1 MCRLLKNANPDS
13 TLAGNAEYGGQ
24 LNAIFILSRYAKSS
38 SSSSHPE
45 TIQNTAIIDW

>member
-38 SSSSHPE
+38 SSSHPG